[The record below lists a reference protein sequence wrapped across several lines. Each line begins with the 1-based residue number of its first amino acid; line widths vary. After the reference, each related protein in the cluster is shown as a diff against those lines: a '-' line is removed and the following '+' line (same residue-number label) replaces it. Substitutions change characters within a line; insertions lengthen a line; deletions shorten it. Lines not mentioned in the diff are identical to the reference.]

1 MDMKLNREQELSIC
15 TRLRLKTIR
24 TVARKKVREVLS
36 EQRNLRKNHCSIPY
50 GMCLVFVGISI

>member
-24 TVARKKVREVLS
+24 TVARKEVREVLS
-36 EQRNLRKNHCSIPY
+36 EQRNLRKKNIWLEY
-50 GMCLVFVGISI
+50 YINLFKK